1 MIETIKETII
11 RVLQKQL
18 QAPDLTEKQQFE
30 LSKSIK
36 LLTT

>member
-18 QAPDLTEKQQFE
+18 QAPDLTETQVFE
-30 LSKSIK
+30 LNESLKRM
-36 LLTT
+36 TT

>member
-1 MIETIKETII
+1 MIETIKETMV

-30 LSKSIK
+30 LKESLKRM
-36 LLTT
+36 TT